1 MLKKLTNMQIIALGF
16 FLLVLIGTVLLLLP
30 FASVP
35 GEPTSVLAAL
45 FTSVSASCVT
55 GLVLVDTATHW
66 TMFGQ
71 IVILL
76 LIQIGGLGF
85 ITIATVFLSF
95 ARKNLGLKNRSL
107 MAESINAT
115 SLAGLRTLTKRI
127 LLGTLLFE
135 GVGAVL
141 LSIPFIKDFGWA
153 RGIYYAV
160 FHSVSAFCNAGF
172 DLMGIRSRFASFTD
186 YADHWLVNLVL
197 IALITI
203 GGIGFAVW
211 EDVRIHK
218 WKFKRY
224 SLHSKI
230 VLIVSAILTF
240 GGAALF
246 YLFEWNH
253 LFSDVSVGG
262 GILRALFQ
270 SVTCR
275 TAGFNTIDLGRL
287 SVPSVLLSCLLMF
300 IGGSA
305 GSTAGGIKTT
315 TFAVMFIF
323 LFTALRARKRPQLL
337 GRSLHDAAI
346 KKSANIIT
354 FNLSLIILSLLVI
367 SFVQPVSLPDLL
379 LEMFSAMGTVGMSTG
394 FTRLLSPIAKCVV
407 IVLMF
412 CGRVGSVTLAS
423 AFLEKRAEPKVAY
436 PTEEIKLG

>member
-1 MLKKLTNMQIIALGF
+1 MLKKLTNVQIIAFGF
-16 FLLVLIGTVLLLLP
+16 LLLVLLGTALLMLP
-30 FASVP
+30 FSSVP
-35 GEPTSVLAAL
+35 NEPTSVLTAL
-45 FTSVSASCVT
+45 FTSVSATCVT

-66 TMFGQ
+66 TLFGQ

-115 SLAGLRTLTKRI
+115 SLAGLKILTKRI
-127 LLGTLLFE
+127 LLGTLMIE
-135 GVGAVL
+135 GLGAAFL
-141 LSIPFIKDFGWA
+141 CIPFIKDFGWG

-186 YADHWLVNLVL
+186 YADHWGVNLVL
-197 IALITI
+197 MALIII

-218 WKFKRY
+218 WKIKRY
-224 SLHSKI
+224 TLHSKI
-230 VLIVSAILTF
+230 VLFVSFILTF

-246 YLFEWNH
+246 YLFERNH
-253 LFSDVSVGG
+253 LFADISIGG
-262 GILRALFQ
+262 GILRSLFQ

-275 TAGFNTIDLGRL
+275 TAGFNTIDLSGL
-287 SVPSVLLSCLLMF
+287 SVPSVFLSCLLML
-300 IGGSA
+300 IGGSP

-337 GRSLHDAAI
+337 GRSLNDAAV
-346 KKSANIIT
+346 KKAANIIT
-354 FNLSLIILSLLVI
+354 FNISLIVISLLLI
-367 SFVQPVSLPDLL
+367 SFLQPVSFSDLL
-379 LEMFSAMGTVGMSTG
+379 LEIFSAMGTVGMSTG
-394 FTRLLSPIAKCVV
+394 FTRMLSPIAKCIV

-423 AFLEKRAEPKVAY
+423 AFLEKRAEPKIAY
-436 PTEEIKLG
+436 PTEEISLG